1 MVESGTASR
10 GSFRLQLRN
19 GGDMDAMSAHSWAIE
34 PHTEAKHAILS
45 AYLRAW
51 FPILSLGGFP
61 RVIYIDGF
69 AGPGRYEGGQD
80 GSPILALK
88 ALAAQR
94 LKLNSDFE
102 FHFVELDFNRA
113 TTLKANIEALRSEGR
128 LPARS
133 EIHIHE
139 GKSFEEAYESA
150 IRSRLARISAPA
162 FALVDPFGWTGI
174 PMRIVGELISRPA
187 TEVLVNFMF
196 EEINR
201 FLAHPDQPQNF
212 DTLFGGGDWRSACAL
227 TGGPRKRFVHDCY
240 RDQLHAV
247 GGARFVRSF
256 EMRNARGLV
265 DYFLFFAT
273 KSSKGLAKMKEAM
286 WRVDPEGGLSFSDA
300 TNPNQTTLF
309 AKEPD
314 RVLLRRLIAD
324 RFKAMRV
331 AVCEIEQFVI
341 EETPFLASHYKKV
354 LKDLETEGRLSVPYP
369 PLGRKQGTFAVPSM
383 TVIMT

>member
-1 MVESGTASR
+1 
-10 GSFRLQLRN
+10 
-19 GGDMDAMSAHSWAIE
+19 MDALSAHSWDIE
-34 PHTEAKHAILS
+34 PHTEAKLAILS

-51 FPILSLGGFP
+51 FPILSLGGFQ

-69 AGPGRYEGGQD
+69 AGPGRYKGGQD

-94 LKLNSDFE
+94 LQLNSDFE
-102 FHFVELDFNRA
+102 FHFVERDLNRA
-113 TTLKANIEALRSEGR
+113 ITLKANIETLRTAGG
-128 LPARS
+128 LPSRT
-133 EIHIHE
+133 EIHIHD
-139 GKSFEEAYESA
+139 GVSFEEAYEVT
-150 IRSRLARISAPA
+150 IRSRLATQHGAPA
-162 FALVDPFGWTGI
+162 FALIDPFGWTGI
-174 PMRIVGELISRPA
+174 PMQIVGELINRPT

-212 DTLFGGGDWRSACAL
+212 DQLFGGGDWRKACDL
-227 TGGPRKRFVHDCY
+227 TGLPRKRFIHDYY
-240 RDQLHAV
+240 RDRLHAV

-256 EMRNARGLV
+256 EMRNVRGLV

-286 WRVDPEGGLSFSDA
+286 WKVDPEGGLAFSDA

-314 RVLLRRLIAD
+314 RALLRRLIAE
-324 RFKAMRV
+324 RFKASRT
-331 AVCEIEQFVI
+331 AVNEVERFVI

-354 LKDLETEGRLSVPYP
+354 LKDLEAEGGLTVPYP
-369 PLGRKQGTFAVPSM
+369 PPGRKQGTFAVPSM
-383 TVIMT
+383 TVLIS

>member
-1 MVESGTASR
+1 
-10 GSFRLQLRN
+10 
-19 GGDMDAMSAHSWAIE
+19 MDALSAHSWGIE
-34 PHTEAKHAILS
+34 PHTEAKLAILS

-61 RVIYIDGF
+61 RVVYIDGF

-88 ALAAQR
+88 VLAAQR

-102 FHFVELDFNRA
+102 FHFVELDTNRA
-113 TTLKANIEALRSEGR
+113 ATLKANIEALRSDGG

-150 IRSRLARISAPA
+150 IRSRLAQCSAPA
-162 FALVDPFGWTGI
+162 FALIDPFGWTGI
-174 PMRIVGELISRPA
+174 PMRIVAELINRPA
-187 TEVLVNFMF
+187 TETLVNFMF

-201 FLAHPDQPQNF
+201 FLGHPDQPQNF
-212 DTLFGGGDWRSACAL
+212 DSLFGGRNWRKACDL
-227 TGGPRKRFVHDCY
+227 KGLPRKRFVHDYY

-256 EMRNARGLV
+256 EMRNARGVV

-286 WRVDPEGGLSFSDA
+286 WKVDPEGGLSFSDA

-314 RVLLRRLIAD
+314 RALLRRLITE
-324 RFKAMRV
+324 RFT
-331 AVCEIEQFVI
+331 AVRTAVGEIERFII

-354 LKDLETEGRLSVPYP
+354 LKDLEAGGRLCVPHP
-369 PLGRKQGTFAVPSM
+369 PPGRKQGTFAIPSM
-383 TVIMT
+383 TIIIS